1 MDAVRRLP
9 DVRRDYAVGERQG
22 GKQQADAFRRAL
34 GQAGEDATGDGPA
47 SDGGGDGGGA
57 RDGDGNR
64 SGNRAGQSGGR
75 TAGGSPPTP
84 SRLQRHAAAGRRE
97 DVGVVHVDVYA

>member
-1 MDAVRRLP
+1 MDAVRQLS

-34 GQAGEDATGDGPA
+34 GQAREDAAGDGPA
-47 SDGGGDGGGA
+47 RDGDDVGA
-57 RDGDGNR
+57 RDGDGQR
-64 SGNRAGQSGGR
+64 SGNRTGQSGGR

-84 SRLQRHAAAGRRE
+84 SRLQRQAAAGRRE

>member
-34 GQAGEDATGDGPA
+34 GQASEDATGDGA
-47 SDGGGDGGGA
+47 A
-57 RDGDGNR
+57 RDGDDVGTRDGAGQR
-64 SGNRAGQSGGR
+64 SGNRDGRSGGR

-84 SRLQRHAAAGRRE
+84 SRLQRQAAAGRRE

>member
-1 MDAVRRLP
+1 MDAVRQLS

-34 GQAGEDATGDGPA
+34 GRSGDGAAGEGEGDGA
-47 SDGGGDGGGA
+47 GDG
-57 RDGDGNR
+57 DGTSNGNR
-64 SGNRAGQSGGR
+64 SGSSGGR

-84 SRLQRHAAAGRRE
+84 SRLQRQPAPGRRE
-97 DVGVVHVDVYA
+97 DVGVAHVDVYA

>member
-22 GKQQADAFRRAL
+22 GKQQADAFHRAL
-34 GQAGEDATGDGPA
+34 GQAGEDATGDG
-47 SDGGGDGGGA
+47 D
-57 RDGDGNR
+57 
-64 SGNRAGQSGGR
+64 GQSGGR

-84 SRLQRHAAAGRRE
+84 SRLQRQAAAGRKE